1 MIHFIEMLRQPREH
15 ALLPALPFPGE
26 QCRDDQSGNER
37 AKHIRHRIMHTAV
50 EMMDRVIIEYDE
62 HEIFIEFPQRG
73 CRQIGECDEQQ
84 KDAPGLRIFPL

>member
-1 MIHFIEMLRQPREH
+1 MH
-15 ALLPALPFPGE
+15 A
-26 QCRDDQSGNER
+26 
-37 AKHIRHRIMHTAV
+37 AV